1 MIEYLNISKYIQP
14 YLPRFLITDY
24 YKQYF
29 EICLI
34 DIIYFYFNHPY
45 LYDAKSMIYKNVKD
59 IVSQHMM
66 KYDFTCNM
74 YDDIYDV
81 QELNLN
87 ETKLHES
94 NCMIE
99 CYKHELKRVEKIYE
113 VFQKYYSYDGIKE
126 YKNSHLT
133 YELGTKDNIRSCC
146 NIKEFMKSKLCKKY
160 VEIKIQHKL
169 NSKKIKE
176 QDKTIIFIL
185 DIIDKLFNNYIDSL
199 KYGID
204 VLHKRPY
211 ILDYSEEYLPKVYQD
226 NFIEKDNII
235 YVKHLGFINNIS
247 ITNSSNEDVLNKG
260 YVKIFVSNKRNR
272 IVIWFE

>member
-34 DIIYFYFNHPY
+34 DIIYFYFNHPH

-59 IVSQHMM
+59 IVSQHM

-74 YDDIYDV
+74 YDDIYEY
-81 QELNLN
+81 QECKEIDLNKAN
-87 ETKLHES
+87 YI
-94 NCMIE
+94 IE
-99 CYKHELKRVEKIYE
+99 KYKDELKRVENIYIIY
-113 VFQKYYSYDGIKE
+113 QTSYCYDGLKT
-126 YKNSHLT
+126 YKNAHLS
-133 YELGTKDNIRSCC
+133 YELGKRDTKSCC
-146 NIKEFMKSKLCKKY
+146 NIKEFIKNQLYKKH
-160 VEIKIQHKL
+160 VERKFQHKL
-169 NSKKIKE
+169 NNKIIKE
-176 QDKTIIFIL
+176 EDKSIVFVL

-204 VLHKRPY
+204 ILQDRPY
-211 ILDYSEEYLPKVYQD
+211 MVDCSEEYLPKVYQD

-247 ITNSSNEDVLNKG
+247 ITNNSNKDILNKG
-260 YVKIFVSNKRNR
+260 YVKIFRPKKSNR

>member
-1 MIEYLNISKYIQP
+1 MIEYLNISNYIQP

-34 DIIYFYFNHPY
+34 DIIYFYFNHPH

-59 IVSQHMM
+59 IVSQHM
-66 KYDFTCNM
+66 KYDFTCNI
-74 YDDIYDV
+74 YHDIYEM
-81 QELNLN
+81 QELN
-87 ETKLHES
+87 EMKLHES
-94 NCMIE
+94 NYMIE
-99 CYKHELKRVEKIYE
+99 CYTDELKRIENIYE
-113 VFQKYYSYDGIKE
+113 VFQKYYSYDGTKK
-126 YKNSHLT
+126 YKNAHLS
-133 YELGTKDNIRSCC
+133 YELGRRDTRSCC
-146 NIKEFMKSKLCKKY
+146 NIKEFIKNKLCKKY
-160 VEIKIQHKL
+160 IEDKL
-169 NSKKIKE
+169 QYQFNMKKIKE
-176 QDKTIIFIL
+176 KDKTVIFIL

-204 VLHKRPY
+204 VLQNRPY
-211 ILDYSEEYLPKVYQD
+211 IVNYSEEYLPKVYQD

-247 ITNSSNEDVLNKG
+247 ITNSLNDDILNKG
-260 YVKIFVSNKRNR
+260 YVKIFRPKKSNR

>member
-34 DIIYFYFNHPY
+34 DIIYFYFNHPH

-81 QELNLN
+81 QELN

-113 VFQKYYSYDGIKE
+113 V
-126 YKNSHLT
+126 
-133 YELGTKDNIRSCC
+133 
-146 NIKEFMKSKLCKKY
+146 
-160 VEIKIQHKL
+160 
-169 NSKKIKE
+169 
-176 QDKTIIFIL
+176 
-185 DIIDKLFNNYIDSL
+185 LFGYFFSL
-199 KYGID
+199 
-204 VLHKRPY
+204 
-211 ILDYSEEYLPKVYQD
+211 
-226 NFIEKDNII
+226 
-235 YVKHLGFINNIS
+235 
-247 ITNSSNEDVLNKG
+247 
-260 YVKIFVSNKRNR
+260 FV
-272 IVIWFE
+272 